1 MDQAFLREVQSKGWS
16 IQSVTEELVVA
27 PCPNSG
33 CSVRV
38 NLKSGVA
45 IPAACRAGVE
55 ARSQVVTVF
64 DDARVFLRSRRE
76 ELRLTIRDVESISG
90 MADDFLAKFEK
101 EKPSKYPNV
110 QTFVEWAQS
119 LGFKVVLMP
128 AEFPP
133 LALRVIA
140 ETRHLIQSRD
150 QMTAQHH
157 ARRQASGAQ
166 SLKGSP

>member
-1 MDQAFLREVQSKGWS
+1 MDQSFLKDVQQKGWP
-16 IQSVTEELVVA
+16 IQTVTEDTVVS
-27 PCPNSG
+27 PCPNAG

-38 NLKSGVA
+38 NLKSGTK
-45 IPAACRAGVE
+45 IPTACRAGVE
-55 ARSQVVTVF
+55 LRSQVVTVF

-140 ETRHLIQSRD
+140 ETRHLIPARD
-150 QMTAQHH
+150 QMTSQHH

-166 SLKGSP
+166 LPKG